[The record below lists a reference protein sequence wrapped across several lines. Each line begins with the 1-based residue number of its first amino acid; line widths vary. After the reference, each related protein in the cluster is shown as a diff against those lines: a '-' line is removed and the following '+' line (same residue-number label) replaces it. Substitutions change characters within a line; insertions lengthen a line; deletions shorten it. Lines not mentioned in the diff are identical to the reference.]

1 MRDANLETV
10 TNFVQAK
17 ARRTLPFAAPDES
30 AAVAHKDQDGI
41 FPFLAE
47 D

>member
-1 MRDANLETV
+1 V

-17 ARRTLPFAAPDES
+17 TRRTLAFAAPNES

-47 D
+47 DWEQP